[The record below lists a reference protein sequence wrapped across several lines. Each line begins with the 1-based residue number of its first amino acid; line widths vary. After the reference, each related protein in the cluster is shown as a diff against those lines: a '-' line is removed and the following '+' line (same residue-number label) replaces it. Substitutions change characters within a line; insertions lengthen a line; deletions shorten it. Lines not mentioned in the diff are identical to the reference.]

1 MRQTRE
7 RQTEDRREIVP
18 PLPADDGPEI
28 PKTATRVVGKPEEP
42 GPKPRRAAKRG
53 LTDTGIRAVSVA
65 NGVAWI
71 ALLSLALPAGWT
83 SDFLTDRGSTVFP
96 YPFTIQNAMWIMWWF
111 GLGEVFLAGRRAN
124 REQRRLR
131 LRLLPEDEET
141 MLRTKDLG
149 RIRSTLRAHED
160 SLVGRLAVRA
170 ILQFQASG
178 AIDRAT
184 AVLTTG
190 LDLMQHELDTRYR
203 TLQYLTWVLP
213 TIGFVGTV
221 VGIAAALA
229 YMGAVTDAQ
238 DPGLLADLAA
248 RLGVAFHTTLL
259 ALLLSSVL
267 VLATTIVQQRE
278 ERILNQAGQYCL
290 DNLINRLYEH

>member
-1 MRQTRE
+1 
-7 RQTEDRREIVP
+7 
-18 PLPADDGPEI
+18 
-28 PKTATRVVGKPEEP
+28 
-42 GPKPRRAAKRG
+42 
-53 LTDTGIRAVSVA
+53 
-65 NGVAWI
+65 
-71 ALLSLALPAGWT
+71 
-83 SDFLTDRGSTVFP
+83 
-96 YPFTIQNAMWIMWWF
+96 MWIMWWF

-149 RIRSTLRAHED
+149 RIRSALRAHED